1 MKIHREGKN
10 IILITA
16 LILLIINAIVFLC
29 CNVGIAFYIVAGAS
43 LIHFLFTCR
52 FFRVPTRVPVMGTDL
67 VVSSADGKVVIV
79 EEVFESEYLKTR
91 CMQVSV
97 FMSVFNVHANYFPI
111 TGVVEYYKY
120 HPGKY
125 MVAWHPKSSE
135 KNERTTIV
143 VNDTK
148 NKVLFRQI
156 AGLLARRIVCYAM
169 EGNAA
174 VQGTEVGFIK
184 FGSRV
189 DLFLPLNAEIK
200 VKVGDKVKATQTIIA
215 QLK

>member
-16 LILLIINAIVFLC
+16 LILLIINAIVFWC